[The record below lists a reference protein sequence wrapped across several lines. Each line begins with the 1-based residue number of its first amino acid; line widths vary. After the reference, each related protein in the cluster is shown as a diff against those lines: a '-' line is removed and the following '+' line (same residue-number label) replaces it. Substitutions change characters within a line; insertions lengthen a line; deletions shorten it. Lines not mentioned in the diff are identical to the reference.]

1 MKTKVAIIGG
11 GVAGLMLA
19 NLLYTEGVECV
30 ILERQTR
37 AYTEARIR
45 AGVLEHGTVTLL
57 HRAGVGANMDAKG
70 LPHDGFSFL
79 NEDGKLRIDL
89 KHLAGQGVMVYGQT
103 EITIDLMDACAA
115 RGIEL
120 VFEAGDVALH
130 EVNSPSPYVTYTKD
144 GQSQRLDCDF
154 IAGCDGF
161 HGICRQSIP
170 GAAEAGIEKLYPF
183 GWLGIL
189 ADVPPMDHELIYASH
204 ERGFALASMRSATRS
219 RYYLQVSHEE
229 NLNDWSQER
238 IWDELRLRLRDGLA
252 GHITSGPLIEKSIVP
267 LRSYVCP
274 LMTYG
279 RLFLCGDSAHI
290 VPPTGAKGLNLA
302 ASDVAYLFEALV
314 EQIKNGHE
322 AGLKAYE
329 ARAQARIWKAERFS
343 WAMTNLTHDFPA
355 SSRFDKRIQQAER
368 AYIRT
373 SQAAQTSIAENYIGL
388 SL

>member
-57 HRAGVGANMDAKG
+57 RRAGVQAHMDAKG
-70 LPHDGFSFL
+70 LPHDGFSLL
-79 NEDGKLRIDL
+79 NEAGKLRIDL

-120 VFEAGDVALH
+120 VFEARDVALH
-130 EVNSPSPYVTYTKD
+130 DINGAAPYVTYTKE
-144 GQSQRLDCDF
+144 GTPRRLDCDF

-161 HGICRQSIP
+161 HGVCRPSIP
-170 GAAEAGIEKLYPF
+170 GTAEAAIEKLYPF

-219 RYYLQVSHEE
+219 RYYLQVSSAE
-229 NLNDWSQER
+229 NLDEWPEER
-238 IWDELRLRLRDGLA
+238 IWDELRIRLRNGEA
-252 GHITSGPLIEKSIVP
+252 GQITSGPLIEKSIVP

-274 LMTYG
+274 IMAQG
-279 RLFLCGDSAHI
+279 RLFLCGDAAHI

-314 EQIKNGHE
+314 QQIQKGDE
-322 AGLKAYE
+322 TGLKTYE

-343 WAMTNLTHDFPA
+343 WAMTNLTHNFPA
-355 SSRFDKRIQQAER
+355 WGAFDKRIQQAER
-368 AYIRT
+368 AYISI
-373 SQAAQTSIAENYIGL
+373 SQAAQTSMAENYIGL
-388 SL
+388 PL